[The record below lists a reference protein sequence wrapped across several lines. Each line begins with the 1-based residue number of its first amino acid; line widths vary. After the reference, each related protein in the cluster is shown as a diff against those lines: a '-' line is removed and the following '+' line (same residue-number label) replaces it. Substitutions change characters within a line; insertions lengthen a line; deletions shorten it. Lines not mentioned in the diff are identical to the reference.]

1 MNKIIVFYDIE
12 GHPVFQILVRNVK
25 KYTRQ
30 NRIFKLVYS
39 FIKKN
44 INNINLND
52 GKIYDSSSW
61 IIFTISKT
69 GHYKLK
75 LNLDIDYDILIKKLD
90 IKKSKRESN
99 SKTERELFYIGTGWC
114 KRKEIYNLLTR
125 QNQIGYEDY
134 DTLTIDG
141 DVYIRTYNEK
151 CRTILL
157 HSNYQKILKE
167 I

>member
-12 GHPVFQILVRNVK
+12 GYPVFQILVRNVK

-30 NRIFKLVYS
+30 NRIFKLVDS

-75 LNLDIDYDILIKKLD
+75 LNLDIDYDILIK
-90 IKKSKRESN
+90 S
-99 SKTERELFYIGTGWC
+99 
-114 KRKEIYNLLTR
+114 
-125 QNQIGYEDY
+125 
-134 DTLTIDG
+134 
-141 DVYIRTYNEK
+141 
-151 CRTILL
+151 
-157 HSNYQKILKE
+157 
-167 I
+167 